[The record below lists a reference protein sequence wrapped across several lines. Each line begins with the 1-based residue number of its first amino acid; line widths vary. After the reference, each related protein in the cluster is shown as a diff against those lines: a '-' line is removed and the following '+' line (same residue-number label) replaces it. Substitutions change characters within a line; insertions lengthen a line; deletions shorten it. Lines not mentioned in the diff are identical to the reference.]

1 MRVLLLSAYYAPE
14 LTAIGK
20 YNAEMATWLQA
31 QGHEVRVVCMPP
43 HYPAWKVWP
52 GYSSWRYTHDHPGG
66 VPVWRCP
73 TWVPQQPGGL
83 KRLISMGLFALTS
96 VPVMLRQLA
105 WRPDVIFVVEPPLF
119 LMFPALL
126 TGAIA
131 RCPVWL
137 HVQDLEVDAAF
148 DLQLLKGQRVRQ
160 WALGVERWLMSHCGR
175 VSTISHRMMDRLRS
189 KGVAENRLL
198 LFPNW
203 VELPEALNKTPSAHH
218 HGYRQQLGLSEA
230 DKLVLYAGNMGAKQG
245 LEVVV
250 EAAQRLQ
257 GRADVHFLLVGE
269 GPAQTGLKAMAE
281 GLQRVHFLPLQPA
294 ERLHELLS
302 SPDVHLLPQRA
313 AAADLVMPSKLAGIM
328 ASGRPVVAC
337 TRADTEIASVVHERG
352 LVVPP
357 EDAEALAQGIVT
369 LLNNP
374 EQAAQWGAAARDHVE
389 AHLERDAVLRRFERL
404 LTEAITPE

>member
-1 MRVLLLSAYYAPE
+1 MRILLLSAYYAPE

-52 GYSSWRYTHDHPGG
+52 GYSSWRYTHDRPSG

-73 TWVPQQPGGL
+73 TWVPRQPGGL
-83 KRLISMGLFALTS
+83 KRLISMGLFALS
-96 VPVMLRQLA
+96 SMPVLLRQLV
-105 WRPDVIFVVEPPLF
+105 WRPDMIFVVEPPLF

-126 TGAIA
+126 TGALA

-148 DLQLLKGQRVRQ
+148 DLQLLKGQGARRL
-160 WALGVERWLMSHCGR
+160 ALGVERWLMSGCHR
-175 VSTISHRMMDRLRS
+175 VSTISNRMMDRLRT
-189 KGVAENRLL
+189 KGVAEDRLL

-203 VELPEALNKTPSAHH
+203 VELPGTTLSTSSSEA
-218 HGYRQQLGLSEA
+218 GYRQQLGLSA
-230 DKLVLYAGNMGAKQG
+230 SDRLVLYAGNMGAKQG

-250 EAAQRLQ
+250 HAAQRLQ
-257 GRADVHFLLVGE
+257 EHTHIHFLLVGE
-269 GPAQTGLKAMAE
+269 GPAQAGLSTLAQ

-294 ERLHELLS
+294 ERLHELLG

-337 TRADTEIASVVHERG
+337 TRADTEIASVVHDRG

-357 EDAEALAQGIVT
+357 EDPDALAQGILAV
-369 LLNNP
+369 LQNP
-374 EQAAQWGAAARDHVE
+374 DQAATWGAAAKDYVE
-389 AHLERDAVLRRFERL
+389 EHLERDAVLKRFERAL
-404 LTEAITPE
+404 KVPA